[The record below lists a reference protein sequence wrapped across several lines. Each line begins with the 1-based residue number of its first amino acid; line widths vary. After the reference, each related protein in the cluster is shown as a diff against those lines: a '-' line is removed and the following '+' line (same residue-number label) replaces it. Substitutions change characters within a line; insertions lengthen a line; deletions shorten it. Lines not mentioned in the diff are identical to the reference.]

1 MKQKIK
7 KCINNLAIATGY
19 ETIENSSEA
28 SQDHPAEKEESFYS
42 LASIIYWWLIMSF
55 KIVGRDFYS
64 YSLLYSQ
71 YYSRHWINVYE
82 LNELISS

>member
-42 LASIIYWWLIMSF
+42 LASIIYW
-55 KIVGRDFYS
+55 
-64 YSLLYSQ
+64 
-71 YYSRHWINVYE
+71 
-82 LNELISS
+82 